1 MRTTYFP
8 KGAGAL
14 YSVTAYIITHSYTSG
29 EHPAGHPE
37 LKLFFGMTLRKFLMQ
52 KLLDGNYEAVRVS
65 AVLIRNGV
73 CNTQVKEQYTCAELG
88 AFHITFYCTKS
99 FLSVS
104 VSQSNRRLSSE
115 RRTLCVPG
123 TLTRQLPLLL
133 DKLQVPELPSLND
146 NVTGTVGSL
155 TIVAQDVRR
164 KIDASNNTDF
174 MRLPFLMLISIELPY
189 LGIDTSVVKMS
200 SFYT

>member
-99 FLSVS
+99 F
-104 VSQSNRRLSSE
+104 
-115 RRTLCVPG
+115 
-123 TLTRQLPLLL
+123 
-133 DKLQVPELPSLND
+133 
-146 NVTGTVGSL
+146 
-155 TIVAQDVRR
+155 
-164 KIDASNNTDF
+164 F
-174 MRLPFLMLISIELPY
+174 ISIRLAIKSEVIIGAPH
-189 LGIDTSVVKMS
+189 IVRARNINSPATSFVR
-200 SFYT
+200 

>member
-1 MRTTYFP
+1 MASVIP
-8 KGAGAL
+8 KSKNSTLAPSLAP
-14 YSVTAYIITHSYTSG
+14 SIS
-29 EHPAGHPE
+29 
-37 LKLFFGMTLRKFLMQ
+37 LFIVP
-52 KLLDGNYEAVRVS
+52 NP
-65 AVLIRNGV
+65 
-73 CNTQVKEQYTCAELG
+73 
-88 AFHITFYCTKS
+88 

-164 KIDASNNTDF
+164 KIDASNNKDF
-174 MRLPFLMLISIELPY
+174 MRLPFLMLI
-189 LGIDTSVVKMS
+189 GIATLFRYRYKRGQNE
-200 SFYT
+200 